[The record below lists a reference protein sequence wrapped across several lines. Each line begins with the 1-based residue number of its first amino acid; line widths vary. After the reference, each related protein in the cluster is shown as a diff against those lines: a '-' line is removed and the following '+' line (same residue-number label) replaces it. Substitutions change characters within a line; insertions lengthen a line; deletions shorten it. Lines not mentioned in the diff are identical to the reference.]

1 MTIEPKFSQHFGG
14 SGPVLNRPTH
24 PERYRRFHLLVVR
37 VHAGWHRMQALTI
50 AATGEFVINFIN
62 EENAAAMD
70 ATAAEVATVVYM
82 HFSEGIFTD
91 DNHIHIDKYRPVGGL
106 VGHNYALIDDLFGV

>member
-1 MTIEPKFSQHFGG
+1 MTIEPRLSQHLG
-14 SGPVLNRPTH
+14 SGGPVLNRPAH
-24 PERYRRFHLLVVR
+24 PERYRRFHLRVVR
-37 VHAGWHRMQALTI
+37 VLAGWHRMQALTI
-50 AATGEFVINFIN
+50 AATGEFFINFVN

-70 ATAAEVATVVYM
+70 ARAAEVATVVTM
-82 HFSEGIFTD
+82 HFSEGIFRD